1 MPVISDCHCVRVSVK
16 LPSHH
21 FPPWTCEAPI
31 LTLPCCVPLVC
42 YSNLNKNHFNQER
55 GARTQNQNASEQQR
69 TNEARLLRVQQLFY
83 IMFSQV
89 STLRTH
95 CWFQREGGVGRGG
108 VSEQA
113 LLGLPGV
120 ACEQALH
127 LGDIVKSRRARG
139 TPK

>member
-1 MPVISDCHCVRVSVK
+1 
-16 LPSHH
+16 
-21 FPPWTCEAPI
+21 
-31 LTLPCCVPLVC
+31 
-42 YSNLNKNHFNQER
+42 
-55 GARTQNQNASEQQR
+55 
-69 TNEARLLRVQQLFY
+69 
-83 IMFSQV
+83 MFSQV

-95 CWFQREGGVGRGG
+95 CWLQREGGGRGGG

-139 TPK
+139 TPKLESLFAGYQIACPIYFSMTIHSSKSPPYQQSLSRFIACVANTLNFLFRG